1 MAYSVTA
8 YNVMIG
14 SPSDVQERRLVECIL
29 AKWNHK
35 HGEEKKLV
43 FYPSSGKMIL
53 IQIQQ
58 DVHRRRY

>member
-43 FYPSSGKMIL
+43 FLPIKWEDDSYPNAAG
-53 IQIQQ
+53 
-58 DVHRRRY
+58 RPP